1 MMTNNVLI
9 RADLQGFET
18 MTSVAKII
26 GPLDGGDR
34 TPLYRQLQQKLR
46 HAIEESLLNPEEP
59 LPAERDLASA
69 YSISRITVRKAL
81 QGLVEEGL
89 LHRRQGSGTFIAKRV
104 EKVFSQLASFSEEM
118 KARGQTPSSKWLQ
131 RIESRITADEV
142 MNYGLS
148 PGLKVYRF
156 DRVRYAD
163 ADPMA
168 IEHSIIPAFC
178 LSSVG
183 VVGDSLYNALDEAG
197 YRPTRALQRLR
208 AILFDAQQAALL
220 GVKEKDAGLLVERR
234 GFLADG
240 RIVEVS
246 RTFYRGDT
254 YDFVAELTAA

>member
-1 MMTNNVLI
+1 MMTLSKV
-9 RADLQGFET
+9 
-18 MTSVAKII
+18 I
-26 GPLDGGDR
+26 GTLDDTDR
-34 TPLYRQLQQKLR
+34 TPLYRQLQQRLR
-46 HAIEESLLNPEEP
+46 HAIEENLLDPEEP
-59 LPAERDLASA
+59 LPAERDLAA
-69 YSISRITVRKAL
+69 EYDISRITVRKAL

-131 RIESRITADEV
+131 RIDSRITSDEV

-148 PGLKVYRF
+148 PGLRVYRF

-163 ADPMA
+163 EEPMA

-178 LSSVG
+178 LPSVE
-183 VVGDSLYNALDEAG
+183 VVGDSLYKALDEYG
-197 YRPTRALQRLR
+197 YRPMRALQRLR
-208 AILFDAQQAALL
+208 AVLFDAQQATLL

-234 GFLADG
+234 GFLDDG

-254 YDFVAELTAA
+254 YDFVAELTAG